1 MNQDPIS
8 KPLSKAQLISIHHL
22 VDEVGTRQLQ
32 DFGQINS
39 DIKPDG
45 TLITECDRWSD
56 KTIVQGLSKI
66 APGEGVL
73 SEEGKKL
80 IPSSSEYWV
89 VDPLDGTTNFAAGIP
104 YWAISIAR
112 FTNGDLKQPSWT
124 YLH

>member
-22 VDEVGTRQLQ
+22 VDEVGARQLQ

-73 SEEGKKL
+73 SEEGKKS
-80 IPSSSEYWV
+80 IPSSSEY
-89 VDPLDGTTNFAAGIP
+89 LSLIH
-104 YWAISIAR
+104 I
-112 FTNGDLKQPSWT
+112 
-124 YLH
+124 